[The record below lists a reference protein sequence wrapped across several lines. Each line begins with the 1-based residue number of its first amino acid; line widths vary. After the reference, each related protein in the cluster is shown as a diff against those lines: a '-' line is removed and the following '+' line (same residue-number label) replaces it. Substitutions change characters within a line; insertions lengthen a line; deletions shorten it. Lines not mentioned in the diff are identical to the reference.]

1 MSVIDELTTELARLP
16 GIGRKTALRLTYH
29 LLKRT
34 PDEIRR
40 LARSLDDV
48 AERVRAC
55 SSCGNLTEQDPCSL
69 CTSPRRDASSIC
81 VVEEASDIMAIERTG
96 EYGGLYH
103 VLGGRLSPLDGVG
116 PEELNVASLLRRVGA
131 VQPVA
136 ASGPDA
142 AGTHG
147 APEPAD
153 ANGAAAVREVIVAT
167 NPSVEGEATALYLQR
182 VLQPL
187 GVRVTRL
194 ARGLPVGGDLEYAD
208 GVTIA
213 QAFAGRREL

>member
-1 MSVIDELTTELARLP
+1 VSVIDELTTELARLP

-29 LLKRT
+29 LLKR
-34 PDEIRR
+34 PPSEIRR
-40 LARSLDDV
+40 LARSLEDV

-55 SSCGNLTEQDPCSL
+55 SCCGNLTELDPCSL
-69 CTSPRRDASSIC
+69 CTSTRRDASSIC

-96 EYGGLYH
+96 EYGGMYH
-103 VLGGRLSPLDGVG
+103 VLGGRLSPLDGIG
-116 PEELNVASLLRRVGA
+116 PEELNVASLLQR
-131 VQPVA
+131 VA
-136 ASGPDA
+136 ATNGS
-142 AGTHG
+142 
-147 APEPAD
+147 AP
-153 ANGAAAVREVIVAT
+153 VSEVIVAT